1 MAVWDISQAA
11 AFSRMNRTQKKAV
24 PAHNTAIKQK
34 WRIEDMFT
42 TNYEFRNL
50 FFLETLP
57 KANYTAACLGTCRS
71 KYSDTEKLLF
81 ALIDMDSSTPM
92 IDDMLI
98 LPMDAIREAGRYRLS
113 SLGSNAEL
121 EVVKTGNLTIRLTD
135 EIDKNEIYADTY
147 SLRLPATGTDPVTAR
162 I

>member
-1 MAVWDISQAA
+1 
-11 AFSRMNRTQKKAV
+11 
-24 PAHNTAIKQK
+24 
-34 WRIEDMFT
+34 MFT
-42 TNYEFRNL
+42 TNYEFRN
-50 FFLETLP
+50 
-57 KANYTAACLGTCRS
+57 
-71 KYSDTEKLLF
+71 LF

-121 EVVKTGNLTIRLTD
+121 EVAKTGNLTIRLTD
-135 EIDKNEIYADTY
+135 EIDENEIYADTY
-147 SLRLPATGTDPVTAR
+147 SLRHPATGTDPVTTR

>member
-1 MAVWDISQAA
+1 
-11 AFSRMNRTQKKAV
+11 
-24 PAHNTAIKQK
+24 
-34 WRIEDMFT
+34 MFT

-50 FFLETLP
+50 FFLKTLP

-98 LPMDAIREAGRYRLS
+98 LPMDAIMEAGRYRLS

-121 EVVKTGNLTIRLTD
+121 EVAKTGNLTIRLTD
-135 EIDKNEIYADTY
+135 EIDENEIYADTY